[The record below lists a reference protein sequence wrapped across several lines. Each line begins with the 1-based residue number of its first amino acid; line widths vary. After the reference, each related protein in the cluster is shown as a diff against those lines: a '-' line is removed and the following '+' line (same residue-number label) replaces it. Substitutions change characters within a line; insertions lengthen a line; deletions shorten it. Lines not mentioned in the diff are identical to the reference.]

1 MLLKNSVEKNP
12 SELRNLSQYM
22 VLFMMPEKGS
32 GVFKSLLAKLSL
44 DSAASLS
51 NKKVHIN
58 TNVLL
63 WLQLSKEMEN
73 RARVVLLCKAFGSD
87 S

>member
-1 MLLKNSVEKNP
+1 
-12 SELRNLSQYM
+12 M

-51 NKKVHIN
+51 NKKVHVN

-63 WLQLSKEMEN
+63 WLQLSEEMEN
-73 RARVVLLCKAFGSD
+73 RTRVVLLCKAFGSD